1 MKTAL
6 VLMVALGVL
15 AGCVPEKPAV
25 DRAAETAAVE
35 KAIRSSIEWAIDKDT
50 AELYGTVARDSSFFI
65 FHPDSASTIVGFDAF
80 KNLVESFFMLPEFK
94 ATGSE
99 IKNLRIDLS
108 RGGDVAWWSALLDD
122 FGEFKGRP
130 TAWVNTR
137 WTGVLEKREGRW
149 VIVQMHFSFAS
160 DD

>member
-1 MKTAL
+1 MKKAL
-6 VLMVALGVL
+6 VLALGVL
-15 AGCVPEKPAV
+15 AGCAAEKPAI
-25 DRAAETAAVE
+25 DTAAERAAVE

-50 AELYGTVARDSSFFI
+50 AELYGAVAQDSSFFI
-65 FHPDSASTIVGFDAF
+65 FHPDSASTIVGFGAF
-80 KNLVESFFMLPEFK
+80 KNLVESFFMLPEFT

-99 IKNLRIDLS
+99 IKDLRIHLS

-122 FGEFKGRP
+122 FGEFRGRP

-149 VIVQMHFSFAS
+149 VIAQMHFSFAS
-160 DD
+160 ND

>member
-1 MKTAL
+1 MKKTLVFAL
-6 VLMVALGVL
+6 VIGML
-15 AGCVPEKPAV
+15 AACAAEKPAV
-25 DRAAETAAVE
+25 DPAAETAAVE
-35 KAIRSSIEWAIDKDT
+35 KAIRSSIEWATDKDT
-50 AELYGTVARDSSFFI
+50 AELYGAVAQDSSFFI

-80 KNLVESFFMLPEFK
+80 KNLVEGFFMLPEFK

-99 IKNLRIDLS
+99 IKDLRIHLS
-108 RGGDVAWWSALLDD
+108 RGGDVAWWSALLND
-122 FGEFKGRP
+122 FGEFRGRP

-149 VIVQMHFSFAS
+149 VIAQMHFSFAS